1 MFEYVEVNPI
11 LIYCNVVGTVC
22 AHAFYSYLHYACEYV
37 VVLCH
42 FMSRYKLKVRP
53 TLIHRVI
60 TYTLI
65 KNVNVQFWTH
75 EQPFHHAAVLKA
87 GHTYSH
93 LKGIVSHTLSREF
106 WLLPRTVCAVPTFPP
121 PFALLFSFSQGKQAN
136 LLKLCL
142 HTLTALTLLFSFFLQ
157 YSKLLISDVHTER
170 SCRVKI
176 IQADL

>member
-1 MFEYVEVNPI
+1 MSSVLFVRMF
-11 LIYCNVVGTVC
+11 
-22 AHAFYSYLHYACEYV
+22 FYSYIHYACVYL

-75 EQPFHHAAVLKA
+75 EQPFHNAAVLKA

-93 LKGIVSHTLSREF
+93 LKGIVSHTISREF

-136 LLKLCL
+136 CWNFVCTHWLLSLYFSHSSYSTVNSWSL
-142 HTLTALTLLFSFFLQ
+142 MSTLNAP
-157 YSKLLISDVHTER
+157 VG
-170 SCRVKI
+170 
-176 IQADL
+176 

>member
-11 LIYCNVVGTVC
+11 LICCNVVGTVC
-22 AHAFYSYLHYACEYV
+22 AHVFYSYLHYACEYV

-75 EQPFHHAAVLKA
+75 EQPFHNAAVLKA

-121 PFALLFSFSQGKQAN
+121 PHLHSCSLSRRVNKQTAETLFAHTDCSHSTFLILLTVQ
-136 LLKLCL
+136 
-142 HTLTALTLLFSFFLQ
+142 
-157 YSKLLISDVHTER
+157 
-170 SCRVKI
+170 
-176 IQADL
+176 